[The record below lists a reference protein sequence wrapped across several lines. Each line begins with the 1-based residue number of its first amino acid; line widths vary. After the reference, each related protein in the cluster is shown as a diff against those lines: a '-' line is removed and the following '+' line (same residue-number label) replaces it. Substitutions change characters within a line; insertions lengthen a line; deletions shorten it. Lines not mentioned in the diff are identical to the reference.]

1 MKAFLRC
8 ASRADMRRAQS
19 LTCPAAVPYDE
30 KNIYFEDPS
39 VAGRRGFIPIEEF
52 DGRWHEN
59 DSGHKAHLGLV
70 ISVDEPDNPAYLRR
84 AKYIP

>member
-1 MKAFLRC
+1 
-8 ASRADMRRAQS
+8 MRRAQS